1 MGNNDCRIFND
12 YDDKEIV
19 TGKGVYSFK
28 KSHRATNE
36 SEKIFYGKEER
47 RESALLGRRHRSD
60 VRMAF
65 HDGFHDGVDMR
76 IQAFK
81 NPF

>member
-36 SEKIFYGKEER
+36 SEKIFYGKEEKVYDQVTF
-47 RESALLGRRHRSD
+47 S
-60 VRMAF
+60 
-65 HDGFHDGVDMR
+65 
-76 IQAFK
+76 
-81 NPF
+81 

>member
-36 SEKIFYGKEER
+36 SEKIFYGKEEKVYDQVKEKIDR
-47 RESALLGRRHRSD
+47 TVSL
-60 VRMAF
+60 VRQGATEY
-65 HDGFHDGVDMR
+65 GNGNVLV
-76 IQAFK
+76 IK
-81 NPF
+81 PC